1 MTRLGGFERRA
12 GLARRRS
19 GKYHPRLV
27 QRAVPRAQYCSYGLG
42 LDARTRVVDATEY
55 CNREFQIILEIL

>member
-1 MTRLGGFERRA
+1 MSA
-12 GLARRRS
+12 GQGSRGPRS

-27 QRAVPRAQYCSYGLG
+27 QRAVPRALYCSYGLG